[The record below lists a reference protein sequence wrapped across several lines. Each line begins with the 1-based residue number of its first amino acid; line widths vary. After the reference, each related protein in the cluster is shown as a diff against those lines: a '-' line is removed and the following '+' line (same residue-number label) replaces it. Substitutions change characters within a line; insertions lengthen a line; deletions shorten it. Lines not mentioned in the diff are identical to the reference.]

1 MERQNEYTSH
11 RQNDIKTYSSM
22 TYFNWRQNNIKTY
35 RHTEY
40 TSYRQNDIKTDRM
53 YITQTE

>member
-1 MERQNEYTSH
+1 MERQNEYTLH
-11 RQNDIKTYSSM
+11 RQNDIETYSSM
-22 TYFNWRQNNIKTY
+22 AYFNWRQNNIKTY